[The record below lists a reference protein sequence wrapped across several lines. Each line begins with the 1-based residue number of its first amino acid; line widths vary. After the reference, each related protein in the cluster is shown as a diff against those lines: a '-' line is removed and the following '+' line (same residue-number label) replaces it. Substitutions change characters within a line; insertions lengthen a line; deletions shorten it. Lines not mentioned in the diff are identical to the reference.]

1 MIDSGVVKQRF
12 FNVKSGIDALRI
24 VPISKS
30 QAKQRSGRAGNDHI
44 FTACLFANERGIFAL
59 GRQSRGKAFRLYTV
73 ETYHSLEENTQAE
86 IARTNLAE
94 VVLKLKATGIDDV
107 LRFDFLSPPPRLA
120 LLRSLETLYVL
131 GALSDE
137 GHITHPIGK
146 RMSRLP
152 LEPCLSRVLLAAFDQ
167 GHDSV

>member
-1 MIDSGVVKQRF
+1 MIDTGVVKQRF
-12 FNVKSGIDALRI
+12 YNVKSGIDALRI

-30 QAKQRSGRAGNDHI
+30 QAKQRSGRAGNDPVFI
-44 FTACLFANERGIFAL
+44 QQSVSKREGVFAL

-73 ETYHSLEENTQAE
+73 DTYHSLEENTQAE

-131 GALSDE
+131 GALNDE
-137 GHITHPIGK
+137 GHITHPIGR

-167 GHDSV
+167 GMPQ